1 MRATEG
7 QGQPNNPETLV
18 RGVEEE
24 QLMARQVEEVEKETH
39 MSQHGTEMMF
49 QLVSETGKRRRS
61 DNIMSSDVISRSF
74 TLKTPFIVC
83 HYNRKTA
90 NSICTTGVILTRI
103 HTGCMTTSLEYIN
116 MYYNVYTTC
125 LLYQDLYYTCF
136 T

>member
-1 MRATEG
+1 MGATEG

-61 DNIMSSDVISRSF
+61 DNIMSSDVISR
-74 TLKTPFIVC
+74 L
-83 HYNRKTA
+83 YN
-90 NSICTTGVILTRI
+90 
-103 HTGCMTTSLEYIN
+103 
-116 MYYNVYTTC
+116 
-125 LLYQDLYYTCF
+125 DP
-136 T
+136 